1 MKTLQ
6 IPQINVNDSSSLK
19 EITGQ
24 LREEGAKGLIDQVN
38 WPGAFP
44 HKPET
49 SYRMGYTKDAI
60 LLSFQVHEDAIR
72 AVETQPNGNVWE
84 DSCCEFF
91 CAFDDT
97 GYYNIETNCIGTQLL
112 GWSGITDKQ
121 RASADRI
128 NNILK
133 FSTLGDQP
141 LEPQEGDFTYQLTMK
156 IPVSSFF
163 KHQIKLEKGMTFR
176 ANFYKCGDKT
186 PKPHFVS
193 WNPIE
198 TPHPDFHRPEFFGTV
213 ELV

>member
-6 IPQINVNDSSSLK
+6 IPQINVNGSSSLE
-19 EITGQ
+19 EITDQ
-24 LREEGAKGLIDQVN
+24 LREEGAKGTIDQVN
-38 WPGAFP
+38 WPGEFP
-44 HKPET
+44 HQPEA
-49 SYRMGYTKDAI
+49 SFKMGYTKDAI

-72 AVETQPNGNVWE
+72 ALETSPNGNVWE

-91 CAFDDT
+91 CSFDNT

-112 GWSGITDKQ
+112 GWNGKTDKQ
-121 RASADRI
+121 RASADQI
-128 NNILK
+128 NQIQK
-133 FSTLGDQP
+133 ISTLGGEP
-141 LEPQEGDFTYQLTMK
+141 LEPQTGDFTYQLTMK

-163 KHQIKLEKGMTFR
+163 KHEIQLEKGMSFR

-198 TPHPDFHRPEFFGTV
+198 TPRPDFHRPEFFGTV